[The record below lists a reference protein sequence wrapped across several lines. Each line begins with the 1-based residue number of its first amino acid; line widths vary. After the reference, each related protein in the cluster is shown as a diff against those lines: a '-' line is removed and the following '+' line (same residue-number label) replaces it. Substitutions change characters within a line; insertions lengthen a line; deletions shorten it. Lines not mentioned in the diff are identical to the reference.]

1 MKLAPIV
8 IFTYNRPRHTR
19 QTVEALLKNEYAAA
33 SDLIIYSDAAKN
45 EAAIA
50 GVEQTRQYIH
60 SIKGFKSLRIV
71 ERKENIGLANNIIDG
86 VTAVVNEFGRIIV
99 LEDDLLT
106 SPYFLKFTN
115 EALNLYEEVEEVIS
129 INGYMY
135 PTSKQLPDSFFVKG
149 ADCLGWS
156 TWKRGWDLFNS
167 NGKELLTELEEKGLT
182 KQFDFDGTYK
192 YTRMLRRQ
200 SQGLLGSWAIRW
212 YASAF
217 LKNKLTLY
225 PGQSLIFHDG
235 SDGSGTN
242 CADDDMFKVEL
253 SDRSLTVFPIESKES
268 EIGRKAFKYFFR
280 YTILERKIKARLRR
294 IIKVFTR

>member
-1 MKLAPIV
+1 MRLAPIV
-8 IFTYNRPRHTR
+8 IFTYNRPLHTQR
-19 QTVEALLKNEYAAA
+19 TVEALLKNEYAAD
-33 SDLIIYSDAAKN
+33 SDLIIYSDAPKN
-45 EAAIA
+45 EVAQS
-50 GVEQTRQYIH
+50 GVDETRAYVR
-60 SIKGFKSLRIV
+60 SISGFKTLRIV
-71 ERKENIGLANNIIDG
+71 ERKENFGLANNIIDG
-86 VTAVVNEFGRIIV
+86 VTSIVNEFGRIIV

-106 SPYFLKFTN
+106 SPYYLKFVN
-115 EALNLYEEVEEVIS
+115 EALTHYEENEDVVS

-135 PTSKQLPDSFFVKG
+135 PTSMQLPESFFIKG
-149 ADCLGWS
+149 ADCLGWA
-156 TWKRGWDLFNS
+156 TWKRGWDLFNV
-167 NGKELLTELEEKGLT
+167 NGEELLTELEEKGLT

>member
-1 MKLAPIV
+1 MRLAPIV
-8 IFTYNRPRHTR
+8 IFTYNRPLHTQR
-19 QTVEALLKNEYAAA
+19 TVEALLKNEYAAD
-33 SDLIIYSDAAKN
+33 SDLIIYSDAPKN
-45 EAAIA
+45 EVAQS
-50 GVEQTRQYIH
+50 GVDETRAYVR
-60 SIKGFKSLRIV
+60 SISGFKTLRIV
-71 ERKENIGLANNIIDG
+71 ERKENFGLANNIIDG
-86 VTAVVNEFGRIIV
+86 VTSIVNEFGRIIV

-106 SPYFLKFTN
+106 SPYYLKFVN
-115 EALNLYEEVEEVIS
+115 EALTHYEENEDVVS

-135 PTSKQLPDSFFVKG
+135 PTSMQLPESFFIKG
-149 ADCLGWS
+149 ADCLGWA
-156 TWKRGWDLFNS
+156 TWKRGWDLFNV
-167 NGKELLTELEEKGLT
+167 NGEELLTELEEKGLT

-192 YTRMLRRQ
+192 YTKMLRKQ
-200 SQGLLGSWAIRW
+200 TQGTVGSWAIRW

-225 PGQSLIFHDG
+225 PGKSLIFHDG

-242 CADDDMFKVEL
+242 CSDDDMFKVEL
-253 SDRSLTVFPIESKES
+253 SDRPLTVFPIESKES

>member
-156 TWKRGWDLFNS
+156 TWKRGWDLFNP

-253 SDRSLTVFPIESKES
+253 SDRPLIVVFSKDLKES
-268 EIGRKAFKYFFR
+268 ERGRNAIKHFFR
-280 YTILERKIKARLRR
+280 YTMVVRKIKARLKR
-294 IIKVFTR
+294 IVK